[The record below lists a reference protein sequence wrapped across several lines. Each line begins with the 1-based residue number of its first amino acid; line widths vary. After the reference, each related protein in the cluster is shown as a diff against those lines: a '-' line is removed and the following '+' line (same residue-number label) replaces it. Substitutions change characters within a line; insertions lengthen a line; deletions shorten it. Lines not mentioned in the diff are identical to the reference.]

1 MTHRESDRLTSQ
13 ATPRHFY
20 WFSLFTTFAYHWGRD
35 REGERTKE
43 GGWAQRGSK
52 NDSPRERVLNARLH
66 LGTICITYG
75 HHRQSGAGLQSE
87 SRHSMPSLSPFGLPQ
102 VQVAA
107 AKCLQLNAHP
117 LFCNYLSAFRGPEMP
132 VKQLKISA
140 SAQFNHS
147 PPPPSSSR
155 GLANKWKNQKAIK
168 TLHNRNVQKLLLP
181 TPAGKEYKKT
191 PTTTTR
197 TTGKKCQT
205 TKSKWGRHVNFS
217 FSFCYLLCSAFIFA
231 NLLSGRDTKRKSSL
245 VKKRERCK

>member
-1 MTHRESDRLTSQ
+1 MTHRESERLTSQ

-35 REGERTKE
+35 RKREREGENER
-43 GGWAQRGSK
+43 GGWAPRGSK

-75 HHRQSGAGLQSE
+75 HHRQSVAGLQSE

-132 VKQLKISA
+132 VKQLKIFD
-140 SAQFNHS
+140 SAQFPHPLS
-147 PPPPSSSR
+147 PPSSSR

-181 TPAGKEYKKT
+181 TTAGKEKKKEYKKT

-197 TTGKKCQT
+197 TTTAKKC
-205 TKSKWGRHVNFS
+205 
-217 FSFCYLLCSAFIFA
+217 
-231 NLLSGRDTKRKSSL
+231 
-245 VKKRERCK
+245 